1 MKPLLLSNWIHSS
14 LLVDADTDADADADA
29 DAVAVADA
37 DADADADPSPCY
49 LYLPSLL
56 AKLRMIL
63 AVVRMMKLMRT
74 VISLWMKLKMLQR
87 IPSNSICLC

>member
-29 DAVAVADA
+29 DAVA